1 MLTHE
6 TVEEVVYLTMA
17 TEERTIP
24 RLEETAK
31 TTVVGNLGELANDLS
46 SCFCCSGRLEQQIV
60 RINYE
65 LKNGDLSDI
74 ALPGADENDLSQLLA
89 ASSVASFGKG
99 TEDVVDL
106 SYRDAFKLGP
116 DKLSTSFGLSNT
128 AILSDI
134 ETLLVP
140 NRSIRA
146 EFHKLNIYTGPNGHF
161 KPHLDTPH
169 SAEMFG
175 SLVVCLPTQ
184 FTGGSLVTRHLGQE
198 VIFDWSSSFQGSD
211 SQNIEWAAFFC
222 DVEHE
227 ILPVKSGHRITLT
240 YNLYYAEERP
250 STFPIVSPFYRY
262 LQEALKQSHFMPEGG
277 CLGFDCKHSYVFST
291 LNDEQLL
298 PSVLKGADY
307 MIFQVAKTLGL
318 NVTIKPAGEIWAN
331 WYLLP
336 EFPKIFG
343 KSHAF
348 GFDPDDFHD
357 PTLSM
362 LESAQISKG
371 TPQRVFR
378 GITWCRPKV
387 TWQDVLDLVSVPTE
401 VDATI
406 LQQKVKDSLYDM
418 LQWEYLEVND
428 YHLRN
433 AGVREQDI
441 PPIREALKK
450 LQPKYRRVYRPIGAI
465 TYWGNES
472 TDDILMCYQSAVI
485 LVDVPSLRS
494 GSRNMTQRNT
504 APWSVSTRLETVFW
518 KKATSSHY

>member
-1 MLTHE
+1 MA
-6 TVEEVVYLTMA
+6 TVENKILA
-17 TEERTIP
+17 S
-24 RLEETAK
+24 EETAK
-31 TTVVGNLGELANDLS
+31 TTVRLGELANDLPS
-46 SCFCCSGRLEQQIV
+46 SFCFGGSLKQQIV
-60 RINYE
+60 RINYKLE
-65 LKNGDLSDI
+65 NGDLSDI
-74 ALPGADENDLSQLLA
+74 ALPGADEKDLSQLLA

-106 SYRDAFKLGP
+106 SYRDAFKFDP
-116 DKLSTSFGLSNT
+116 DMLSTSFELSNT

-161 KPHLDTPH
+161 KPHLDTPR

-175 SLVVCLPTQ
+175 SLVVCLPTR

-198 VIFDWSSSFQGSD
+198 VIFDWSSSFQGSAAD
-211 SQNIEWAAFFC
+211 SQNIQWAAFFC

-227 ILPVKSGHRITLT
+227 ILPVTSGHRITLT

-250 STFPIVSPFYRY
+250 STFPVVSPFYRY

-318 NVTIKPAGEIWAN
+318 NVTIKPAVEGWEH

-343 KSHAF
+343 KSYAL
-348 GFDPDDFHD
+348 GFDPDDFHY

-362 LESAQISKG
+362 LESTQVSKEP
-371 TPQRVFR
+371 PQQVFR

-387 TWQDVLDLVSVPTE
+387 TWQEVLDLVSVPVET
-401 VDATI
+401 DATMLERQMKQSI
-406 LQQKVKDSLYDM
+406 YDM
-418 LQWEYLEVND
+418 LQWEYVHIFD
-428 YHLRN
+428 YELKA
-433 AGVREQDI
+433 AGACKQDI
-441 PPIREALKK
+441 PAIMEALSK

-465 TYWGNES
+465 TYWGNEP
-472 TDDILMCYQSAVI
+472 TNDIRMCYQSAVI
-485 LVDVPSLRS
+485 LMDVPCLRS
-494 GSRNMTQRNT
+494 GSRNMTQLNT
-504 APWSVSTRLETVFW
+504 APWSVSTRLSETVFW
-518 KKATSSHY
+518 NKATTSSYY